1 MRTETATLEILS
13 PSITFA
19 PFASLADVELGVCP
33 DAKGKAHTNPTPFRA
48 TASKAAPEEAT
59 ATPLIRHSDKRPA
72 VGFIGAGALATTLAV
87 ALSAAGWNVK
97 AVASRSYASALRLA
111 RLIPG
116 CSAESEPQTVVDKC
130 RIVFLTVPD
139 DVITQM
145 ASSLDWLAN
154 WGVVHCS
161 GAGTTELLSPAATAG
176 ALCGSFHPLQ
186 TFTSLPMNEN
196 ASVVAAVAQARLEGV
211 TFAVEG
217 KGWLRN
223 TLDAMA
229 SDLGGG
235 TIEVEPADR
244 PLYHASAVMSCG
256 ALVAL
261 LRSAAALWQK
271 MGVDEETAFRSIIP
285 LARATLENAA
295 VLGPE
300 AAATGPVVRGDVAT
314 LRRHLEALEARAPEF
329 LSLYIAL
336 TRASIPL
343 TPALARQKL
352 RELDCLLTEFE
363 EAARPRTPVGSHA
376 LQKMQELSASS
387 RKHND
392 GGRSHG

>member
-19 PFASLADVELGVCP
+19 PFASLADVEPGVCP
-33 DAKGKAHTNPTPFRA
+33 DANGKAHTYPTPFRA
-48 TASKAAPEEAT
+48 TVSKDTPEEAT
-59 ATPLIRHSDKRPA
+59 ATPLTRHSDNRPT
-72 VGFIGAGALATTLAV
+72 VGFIGAGALGTTLAL
-87 ALSAAGWNVK
+87 ALSAAGWNVE

-111 RLIPG
+111 RLISG
-116 CSAESEPQTVVDKC
+116 CSAENEPQAVVDRC

-139 DVITQM
+139 DVITQV
-145 ASSLDWLAN
+145 ASSLDWPAN
-154 WGVVHCS
+154 RGVAHCS

-186 TFTSLPMNEN
+186 TFTSLLTNKD
-196 ASVVAAVAQARLEGV
+196 ASVLPAVAQARLEGV

-217 KGWLRN
+217 SGWLRE

-229 SDLGGG
+229 SDLGGR
-235 TIEVEPADR
+235 TIEIEPADR

-256 ALVAL
+256 AIVAL
-261 LRSAAALWQK
+261 LRSAASLWQK

-295 VLGPE
+295 ALGPE
-300 AAATGPVVRGDVAT
+300 AAVTGPVVRGDVAT
-314 LRRHLEALEARAPEF
+314 LRRHLAALQARAPEV
-329 LSLYIAL
+329 LPLYIEL

-343 TPALARQKL
+343 ASALGGEKL
-352 RELDCLLTEFE
+352 RELDCLLAEFE
-363 EAARPRTPVGSHA
+363 EAASQPM
-376 LQKMQELSASS
+376 KELSASVS
-387 RKHND
+387 DYND

>member
-1 MRTETATLEILS
+1 M
-13 PSITFA
+13 
-19 PFASLADVELGVCP
+19 
-33 DAKGKAHTNPTPFRA
+33 
-48 TASKAAPEEAT
+48 
-59 ATPLIRHSDKRPA
+59 
-72 VGFIGAGALATTLAV
+72 ALA
-87 ALSAAGWNVK
+87 LSSAGWNVE
-97 AVASRSYASALRLA
+97 AVASRSHASALRLA

-116 CSAESEPQTVVDKC
+116 CSAQVEPQAIVDRC

-139 DVITQM
+139 DVITQV
-145 ASSLDWLAN
+145 ASSLDWPADR
-154 WGVVHCS
+154 GVVHCS

-186 TFTSLPMNEN
+186 TFTSLPTDED
-196 ASVVAAVAQARLEGV
+196 ASALPAVAQARLEGV

-217 KGWLRN
+217 SGWLRE

-229 SDLGGG
+229 SDLGGR
-235 TIEVEPADR
+235 TIEIEPADR

-256 ALVAL
+256 AIVAL
-261 LRSAAALWQK
+261 LRSAASLWQK

-295 VLGPE
+295 ALGPE
-300 AAATGPVVRGDVAT
+300 AAITGPVVRGDVAT
-314 LRRHLEALEARAPEF
+314 LRRHLAALQARAPEV
-329 LSLYIAL
+329 LPLYIEL

-343 TPALARQKL
+343 TSALDQKKL
-352 RELDCLLTEFE
+352 RELECLLTQFE
-363 EAARPRTPVGSHA
+363 EAVCLWAPVEA
-376 LQKMQELSASS
+376 NDLQPMNELSASS

>member
-1 MRTETATLEILS
+1 MRTETATPGVLPRS
-13 PSITFA
+13 PIMS
-19 PFASLADVELGVCP
+19 PFALLADTQSAGLAGA
-33 DAKGKAHTNPTPFRA
+33 DGMGNTYPTPLRA
-48 TASKAAPEEAT
+48 TVSRAALKEAT
-59 ATPLIRHSDKRPA
+59 SPLAQDADKRPA

-87 ALSAAGWNVK
+87 ALSAVGWKVD

-116 CSAESEPQTVVDKC
+116 CSAESEPQTVVGRC

-139 DVITQM
+139 DVIAQM

-186 TFTSLPMNEN
+186 TFTPLPMNEN
-196 ASVVAAVAQARLEGV
+196 ASVLAAVAQARLEGV

-271 MGVDEETAFRSIIP
+271 MGVDEETALRAIIP
-285 LARATLENAA
+285 LARTTLENAA

-300 AAATGPVVRGDVAT
+300 VAATGPVVRGDVAT
-314 LRRHLEALEARAPEF
+314 LRRHLEALKVRAPEF

-343 TPALARQKL
+343 TSALDRQKL

-363 EAARPRTPVGSHA
+363 EAARPRTPVGFHA
-376 LQKMQELSASS
+376 LQKMQELSASG

>member
-1 MRTETATLEILS
+1 MRTETATLEMLP

-19 PFASLADVELGVCP
+19 PFDSLADAKP
-33 DAKGKAHTNPTPFRA
+33 DIRADANGKAHTYPMPFCA
-48 TASKAAPEEAT
+48 LTSKAVPEEAT
-59 ATPLIRHSDKRPA
+59 ATPLIRHSDDRPT
-72 VGFIGAGALATTLAV
+72 VGFIGAGALGTTLAV
-87 ALSAAGWNVK
+87 ALSSVGWKVN

-116 CSAESEPQTVVDKC
+116 CTAQVEPQAVVDRC

-139 DVITQM
+139 DVITHM
-145 ASSLDWLAN
+145 ASSLAWPTDR
-154 WGVVHCS
+154 GVVHCS
-161 GAGTTELLSPAATAG
+161 GAGTTELLSPAATVG
-176 ALCGSFHPLQ
+176 ALSGSFHPLQ
-186 TFTSLPMNEN
+186 TFTSLPTDKD
-196 ASVVAAVAQARLEGV
+196 ASVLPAVAQARLEGV

-217 KGWLRN
+217 KGWLREA
-223 TLDAMA
+223 LDAMA
-229 SDLGGG
+229 SDLSGR

-271 MGVDEETAFRSIIP
+271 MGVDDETALQAIIP

-295 VLGPE
+295 ALGPE
-300 AAATGPVVRGDVAT
+300 AAVTGPIVRGDVAT
-314 LRRHLEALEARAPEF
+314 LRRHLAALQVRAPEV
-329 LSLYIAL
+329 LPLYIEL

-343 TPALARQKL
+343 ASALGGQKL
-352 RELDCLLTEFE
+352 RELDCLLAEFE
-363 EAARPRTPVGSHA
+363 EAASQPM
-376 LQKMQELSASS
+376 KELSASVS
-387 RKHND
+387 DYND

>member
-19 PFASLADVELGVCP
+19 PFALLADTQWSSGEG
-33 DAKGKAHTNPTPFRA
+33 DGKAHTYPTPFRA
-48 TASKAAPEEAT
+48 TVSKAAPEEAT
-59 ATPLIRHSDKRPA
+59 ATPLTHHSDDRPT
-72 VGFIGAGALATTLAV
+72 VGFIGAGALGTTLAL
-87 ALSAAGWNVK
+87 ALSVVGWNVE

-116 CSAESEPQTVVDKC
+116 CSAESEPQAVVDRC

-139 DVITQM
+139 DVITQV
-145 ASSLDWLAN
+145 ASSLDWPADL
-154 WGVVHCS
+154 GVVHCS
-161 GAGTTELLSPAATAG
+161 GAGTTELLSSAATAG
-176 ALCGSFHPLQ
+176 ALSGSFHPLQ
-186 TFTSLPMNEN
+186 TFTSLLTNKD
-196 ASVVAAVAQARLEGV
+196 ASVLPAVAQARLEGV

-217 KGWLRN
+217 SGWLRE

-229 SDLGGG
+229 SDLGGR
-235 TIEVEPADR
+235 TIEIEPADR

-261 LRSAAALWQK
+261 LRSAASLWQK

-295 VLGPE
+295 ALGPE
-300 AAATGPVVRGDVAT
+300 AAITGPVVRGDVAT

-343 TPALARQKL
+343 TSALDRQKL
-352 RELDCLLTEFE
+352 RELETLLAEFE
-363 EAARPRTPVGSHA
+363 EAASQPM
-376 LQKMQELSASS
+376 KELSASVS
-387 RKHND
+387 DYND